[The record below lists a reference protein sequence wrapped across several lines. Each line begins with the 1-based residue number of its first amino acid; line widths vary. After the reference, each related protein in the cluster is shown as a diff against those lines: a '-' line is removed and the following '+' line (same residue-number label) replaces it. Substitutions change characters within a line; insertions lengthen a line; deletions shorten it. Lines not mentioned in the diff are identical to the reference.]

1 MNFVKPKS
9 ASTFRG
15 VWLETSTLSS
25 TPMKKKGAVSLTKA
39 LGKVSPSASL
49 TTTWSILATKVLY
62 LLGVLGPSVKDWIE
76 Q

>member
-1 MNFVKPKS
+1 
-9 ASTFRG
+9 
-15 VWLETSTLSS
+15 
-25 TPMKKKGAVSLTKA
+25 MKKKGAVSLTKA